1 MKNRIIGIV
10 IALAAIILIGAIGF
24 AFFEEHTFF
33 ESLYWAV
40 VTLASVGYGDI
51 TPKTP
56 QGRIFTIA
64 LIMSGM
70 GVIAYGLSMVTAI
83 FVEGE
88 LKDVLRRRKV
98 EKQIKNLSG
107 HHIICGAGLTG
118 RYMALELSKTQRPVL
133 VIERSEE
140 QYRMMEEHADGYQFP
155 HVIGDATDEEVLK
168 AAAIERAIGLLAT
181 LPSDKD
187 NLLIALTARGLNPS
201 LRIVARGIDHHI
213 QDKLKKAGADE
224 VVLPNQI
231 GALRL
236 VSLLVRPAAVSF
248 LDTMLREEK
257 GALRIEDVLIAKGS
271 ALEGKSLSESRI
283 REGTGVIVMALKYGA
298 GRSTLFNPSADT
310 LLKAGDVMV
319 VMGKVDEVK
328 VLEKLAGFSG

>member
-40 VTLASVGYGDI
+40 VTLASVGYGDM

-56 QGRIFTIA
+56 QGRLFTIL

-88 LKDVLRRRKV
+88 LKDVLRRRKM

-168 AAAIERAIGLLAT
+168 AAGIERAVGLLAT

-187 NLLIALTARGLNPS
+187 NLLIALTARGLNPN

-224 VVLPNQI
+224 VVLPNKI

-257 GALRIEDVLIAKGS
+257 GALRIEDVPIAKGS
-271 ALEGKSLSESRI
+271 AIEGKSLSESRI

-298 GRSTLFNPSADT
+298 GRATHFNPSADT

-328 VLEKLAGFSG
+328 VLEKLAGIS